1 MWGQKREK
9 GQELEPGAT
18 LGPYR
23 LESKLGEGG
32 MGIVFRAVRE
42 PDGEVVAVKVLRR
55 ELTHDE
61 THRRR
66 FTHEARAAAEVR
78 HKHVVPVLEA
88 GEADGRTFLAVSF
101 VEGRS
106 LEDRIREEGPLSV
119 EDIVT
124 LAYQVATGL
133 DALHEKGILHRDLKP
148 SNVMLDTAGDALLTD
163 FGLAKGR
170 AYTVLTK
177 PGQVMGTLDYLA
189 PELIRGQQATPA
201 SDLYGLGCVLYECL
215 SGQPPFADKNVFEV
229 GVAHLEDD
237 PPDPARARDDVPKG
251 FSWALLRAL
260 EKEPNERPPSGVT
273 YAQMLRVGAG
283 GPRG

>member
-1 MWGQKREK
+1 MWGRKRDK
-9 GQELEPGAT
+9 GEDLEPGAT

-32 MGIVFRAVRE
+32 MGIVFRAVRD
-42 PDGEVVAVKVLRR
+42 PDGEVVALKVLRQ

-61 THRRR
+61 TYRRR

-78 HKHVVPVLEA
+78 HKHLVPVLEA
-88 GEADGRTFLAVSF
+88 GETDGRTFLAVTF

-106 LEDRIREEGPLSV
+106 LEDRIRQDGPLPV

-133 DALHEKGILHRDLKP
+133 DALHEKEVLHRDLKP
-148 SNVMLDTAGDALLTD
+148 SNVMLDATGDALLTD

-189 PELIRGQQATPA
+189 PELIRGQPATPA
-201 SDLYGLGCVLYECL
+201 SDLYGLGCVLYECVA
-215 SGQPPFADKNVFEV
+215 GQPPFAEKSVFEV

-237 PPDPARARDDVPKG
+237 PPDPARARDGVPKG

-260 EKEPNERPPSGVT
+260 EKDPARRPPSGVT

-283 GPRG
+283 APRS